1 MKKKYV
7 KPISMVVV
15 MADALCQAEFKFGSV
30 LKGNTKE
37 SVDRIDIENENVS
50 KDKYNWDDT
59 NSWGGD

>member
-15 MADALCQAEFKFGSV
+15 MANALCQGEFKFASV
-30 LKGNTKE
+30 RNGKTKE

-50 KDKYNWDDT
+50 KDKYKWDVT
-59 NSWGGD
+59 EWGGD

>member
-15 MADALCQAEFKFGSV
+15 MADALCQGEFKFASV
-30 LKGNTKE
+30 RNGKTKE

-50 KDKYNWDDT
+50 KDKYKWDDT
-59 NSWGGD
+59 EWGGD

>member
-15 MADALCQAEFKFGSV
+15 MAGALCQGEFTFASV
-30 LKGNTKE
+30 RNGKTKE
-37 SVDRIDIENENVS
+37 SVDHFDIENEDKS

>member
-15 MADALCQAEFKFGSV
+15 MADALCQGEFKFASV
-30 LKGNTKE
+30 RNGKTNE
-37 SVDRIDIENENVS
+37 SVDRIDIENENESS
-50 KDKYNWDDT
+50 KNYDWDNP

>member
-15 MADALCQAEFKFGSV
+15 MADALCQGEFKFASV
-30 LKGNTKE
+30 RNGKTKE
-37 SVDRIDIENENVS
+37 SVDRFDIENENVS

>member
-15 MADALCQAEFKFGSV
+15 MADALCQGEFKFASV
-30 LKGNTKE
+30 RNGKTKE

-50 KDKYNWDDT
+50 KNKYNWDDT

>member
-1 MKKKYV
+1 MKKKYIQ
-7 KPISMVVV
+7 PISMVVV

-30 LKGNTKE
+30 INGKTKE